1 MELPPNVLFFLC
13 NSKFVSEG
21 VRSPIERNASMT
33 GITRQVPRTS
43 DLKLWI
49 QNGKCCVRITKNQY
63 VDEMQQKCNDSEKM

>member
-21 VRSPIERNASMT
+21 VRFPIERNASLT
-33 GITRQVPRTS
+33 RITRQVSRTF

-49 QNGKCCVRITKNQY
+49 QNGKCCVRVIK
-63 VDEMQQKCNDSEKM
+63 KSIC